1 MMDNQRATSSS
12 TFQPQQ
18 TAQPSVESL
27 LFNDIIEEKSQ
38 ILSDLMNQFLQVQPF
53 SKFESE
59 FNLFL
64 RRIKHITREEQ
75 RKGTYRHPIQI
86 PSYKD
91 TPTENDV
98 SQENNRQHIESF
110 NLFQRPTTI
119 KHKPK
124 TTLTYND
131 QLKNIPCTSNN
142 SCDTIIEESIINN
155 SSAHENPQQ
164 SKFLPPTAPIPYSK
178 SLQINDA
185 FPNTSNIANADDV
198 MESDA
203 EVLESFKTP
212 SNSDNTSTSQLNQ
225 DQSNCSER
233 SDEKIKVKNLTN
245 WSVNLKEIKSNKGNS
260 KPVIALTSTLLA
272 RDQITELKKVH
283 KAGVL
288 VARKAKNIIK
298 TDKGFYHLI
307 GSIAE
312 GSPPNLLRACIET
325 NGIPKT
331 WRSILTHL
339 TTKVEVNLN
348 ESVTRK
354 GTIYNKEKK
363 ASHNVPE
370 TEEFSEE
377 DLPRDLLNGLND
389 SDFRRQLLQLSSP
402 KTTSFGGCQTP
413 SQLLKHKF
421 HRKFVKACLIIGSLE
436 DSDEQ

>member
-18 TAQPSVESL
+18 TTQPSVESL

-38 ILSDLMNQFLQVQPF
+38 ILSDSMIQFLQVHPF

-59 FNLFL
+59 FNLFV
-64 RRIKHITREEQ
+64 RRIKHITRDEQ
-75 RKGTYRHPIQI
+75 RKGTYRRLIQI
-86 PSYKD
+86 PSDKD
-91 TPTENDV
+91 TPTENDA
-98 SQENNRQHIESF
+98 SQENNRQNIESF
-110 NLFQRPTTI
+110 
-119 KHKPK
+119 
-124 TTLTYND
+124 
-131 QLKNIPCTSNN
+131 
-142 SCDTIIEESIINN
+142 
-155 SSAHENPQQ
+155 
-164 SKFLPPTAPIPYSK
+164 
-178 SLQINDA
+178 
-185 FPNTSNIANADDV
+185 
-198 MESDA
+198 
-203 EVLESFKTP
+203 
-212 SNSDNTSTSQLNQ
+212 NQ

-233 SDEKIKVKNLTN
+233 SEEKTKIKNLTN

-260 KPVIALTSTLLA
+260 KSVITLTGTLLA

-339 TTKVEVNLN
+339 TTKIEVNLN

-402 KTTSFGGCQTP
+402 KTTKSFGGCQTP
-413 SQLLKHKF
+413 NQLLKHKF

-436 DSDEQ
+436 DSGTY